1 MCVCVYQS
9 SLRRKKNIASDKC
22 PQRCSVACASNFK
35 IAFQFSAL
43 SSSCLYV
50 FFGSGYKLLESCHF
64 MSIVCLFG
72 AVFRFIL
79 LFVFA
84 LAPSL
89 SSCAFSVELIE
100 DRGKK
105 TNNNIWLSSDFC
117 DFPLSFLLSRLA
129 FVVQIKMLSS
139 VCVCM

>member
-84 LAPSL
+84 LALSL
-89 SSCAFSVELIE
+89 SLRVHC
-100 DRGKK
+100 
-105 TNNNIWLSSDFC
+105 
-117 DFPLSFLLSRLA
+117 RLN
-129 FVVQIKMLSS
+129 
-139 VCVCM
+139 